1 MPFPGT
7 ARQNAPR
14 KRSRNCAVS
23 AISGNEDQA
32 LASGFESLRRRLEID
47 FRLAGAVTPS
57 SKVTENAW
65 ALTCRSEWKRPLA
78 ARLQGR
84 VARKKDRSGAPQDP
98 AAARLSQARPRR
110 SACRWTPLEQ
120 AAVSASAALEK
131 ARPPSAAARTRARA
145 LVMRCGGGP
154 ARRTPTRARFR
165 SGVQWRANR
174 HPQHHAAAGSR
185 SQRATQSMNFRHCRR
200 SGGLARRERWIS
212 DCASV
217 APDRTS
223 QTTPCVIFVPSGTST
238 KSPGATD
245 MPLGT
250 A

>member
-1 MPFPGT
+1 M
-7 ARQNAPR
+7 
-14 KRSRNCAVS
+14 VS
-23 AISGNEDQA
+23 KA
-32 LASGFESLRRRLEID
+32 
-47 FRLAGAVTPS
+47 PS
-57 SKVTENAW
+57 SISV
-65 ALTCRSEWKRPLA
+65 SM
-78 ARLQGR
+78 
-84 VARKKDRSGAPQDP
+84 
-98 AAARLSQARPRR
+98 
-110 SACRWTPLEQ
+110 TPLEQ

-154 ARRTPTRARFR
+154 ARRTPTRAG
-165 SGVQWRANR
+165 SGPAFNGVPIAIRNTMPR
-174 HPQHHAAAGSR
+174 GLKV
-185 SQRATQSMNFRHCRR
+185 QRATQSMNFRQLPE
-200 SGGLARRERWIS
+200 SGGIARREAMDFRF
-212 DCASV
+212 ARPV